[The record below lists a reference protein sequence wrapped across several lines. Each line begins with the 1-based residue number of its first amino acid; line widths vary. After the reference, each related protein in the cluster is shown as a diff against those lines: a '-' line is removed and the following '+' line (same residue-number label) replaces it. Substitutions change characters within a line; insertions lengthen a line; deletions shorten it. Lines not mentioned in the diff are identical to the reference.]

1 MNGYIITR
9 VVGVTFPNEDGTS
22 RQHIIRDNCYAGQM
36 VDLIHEEDNPRGQNA
51 IKVCTSDGKQIG
63 YIPKEIS
70 SDIVSKS
77 KDFDFYALINHT
89 GLFKNYYA
97 KVIIFVVSKEDD
109 YDVVQNLI
117 QNQIKLIS
125 LRKEFLENV

>member
-1 MNGYIITR
+1 MNGHIITR

-22 RQHIIRDNCYAGQM
+22 RQHIIRDNCYVGQM
-36 VDLIHEEDNPRGQNA
+36 VDLIHEEDNPRDKNA

-63 YIPKEIS
+63 YIPKDIS
-70 SDIVSKS
+70 SVLVRKS
-77 KDFDFYALINHT
+77 KDFDFYALINNT

-97 KVIIFVVSKEDD
+97 KVIIFIVDKEDN

-117 QNQIKLIS
+117 QKQIKLIL
-125 LRKEFLENV
+125 LRKELLENV